1 MRSLFIFAIA
11 LHFAVSAQ
19 ASPCPSARKSATSR
33 WTLDHYLYD
42 SSLRQ
47 DWEILIDCNHPA
59 APARMQLALTRGTAR
74 KRQSAKTTAS
84 MPTQIPAALRIK
96 AGTAVEVLSPA
107 DSSASIHL
115 AGTAMQTAFA
125 GQPIRVRLDPS
136 GHFVNGL
143 VRGPHSV
150 ELAAATKLSWGRP

>member
-1 MRSLFIFAIA
+1 MRTLFIFSIA

-19 ASPCPSARKSATSR
+19 ASPCAAARKSTTPR

-42 SSLRQ
+42 SSLNQ

-59 APARMQLALTRGTAR
+59 APARMQLALGTVR
-74 KRQSAKTTAS
+74 KRQSRQTTAS
-84 MPTQIPAALRIK
+84 MPTPIPAALRIK

-107 DSSASIHL
+107 DSSVSIHL

-125 GQPIRVRLDPS
+125 GQLIRVRLDPG
-136 GHFVNGL
+136 GHFVTGL

-150 ELAAATKLSWGRP
+150 ELAAAPKLSWGQP